1 MNLIR
6 SNDNLCVHPSND
18 NIIPPLAGF
27 FLQGMVF
34 VLLLKQYAAM
44 RQIFISWIL
53 FSAIAFTSCDKDDTD
68 TGSNN
73 FHPETLIDKK
83 WQIQS
88 NISID
93 SMNRE
98 TDLFSGQE
106 AYTKDDYLIFAADS
120 TYQLNDNIILQSDT
134 ASKIIDSG
142 TWLFSADNSHLLRH
156 SDMYER
162 DYEPA
167 LIKALTANSFM
178 TETYFASDKSTI
190 RTSYISVP

>member
-1 MNLIR
+1 MNSTH
-6 SNDNLCVHPSND
+6 SNDNPCVHLSDD
-18 NIIPPLAGF
+18 NIIPQLAGF

-34 VLLLKQYAAM
+34 VLLSDQPNAM
-44 RQIFISWIL
+44 RHIFISCIF
-53 FSAIAFTSCDKDDTD
+53 FSAIAFISCDKNDSA
-68 TGSNN
+68 TGNNN
-73 FHPETLIDKK
+73 FRPETLIDKK

-106 AYTKDDYLIFAADS
+106 AYTKDDYLIFSGDS

-142 TWLFSADNSHLLRH
+142 TWLFSADNTQLLRH
-156 SDMYER
+156 SDMYEH

-167 LIKALTANSFM
+167 LIKTLTANSFV
-178 TETYFASDKSTI
+178 TETYFASDRSMI